1 MNKVWIVFKTEF
13 INTVTRRSFLITLIL
28 VPLLPSLIL
37 GALSLFGNNDTEIGG
52 TEIPQTASE
61 GAGID
66 GYVDLAGIITTVP
79 DWIQEG
85 QLPAFDTTDAARTAI
100 EEGKIQGFYV
110 VNQDY
115 LETGSVQ
122 YYLRDFNPFSAI
134 GMSGMM
140 DALIE
145 YNLLGADQRLFEIY
159 ANPTQVEWVDL
170 TPTEEEG
177 RDMSNVASFY
187 VPYGVTLL
195 FYFLTFSSASLLLNS
210 IAKEKENR
218 IMEILMNAM
227 TPRQLL
233 TGKIL
238 ALGLV
243 GLLQLVVWL
252 GTGLALVNLGGTT
265 LNIPAGLQLS
275 PTLLFWGVLFFITGY
290 LIYATIMAG
299 VGALVPNLREASQAT
314 FMVIIPL
321 LIPLFLASNII
332 EAPDTTLSLVLSLI
346 PFTATST
353 IMTRLAVGSV
363 PLWQILTSLVLMIA
377 TFIFL
382 IRAVAKM
389 FQTQLLLTGQKFS
402 IGLYLKY
409 LLGKE
414 ATGIVE
420 QKGSVLR

>member
-37 GALSLFGNNDTEIGG
+37 GALSLFGNDDTEIGQTG
-52 TEIPQTASE
+52 LPQIPSDE
-61 GAGID
+61 PFID
-66 GYVDLAGIITTVP
+66 GYVDLAGIITTYP
-79 DWIQEG
+79 DWFEENS
-85 QLPAFDTTDAARTAI
+85 LFAYESTDTARAAA
-100 EEGKIQGFYV
+100 ENGDIQGFYV
-110 VNQDY
+110 IAPDY
-115 LETGSVQ
+115 LETGSIQ
-122 YYLRDFNPFSAI
+122 YYLKDFNPFSSVTI
-134 GMSGMM
+134 SGLME
-140 DALIE
+140 ALIQ
-145 YNLLGADQRLFEIY
+145 YNLLGGDPQLFAVY
-159 ANPTQVEWVDL
+159 ANPIQLEQVDL
-170 TPTEEEG
+170 TPTEEEQNDG
-177 RDMSNVASFY
+177 GVASFY
-187 VPYGVTLL
+187 VPYGVTLM

-218 IMEILMNAM
+218 VMEILMNAV

-252 GTGLALVNLGGTT
+252 GSGIVLLRLGGST
-265 LNIPAGLQLS
+265 LNLPVSLQLS
-275 PTLLFWGVLFFITGY
+275 PSLLFWGILFFITGY

-299 VGALVPNLREASQAT
+299 VGALVPNIREASQAT

-332 EAPDTTLSLVLSLI
+332 EAPDTTLPLVLSLI

-363 PLWQILTSLVLMIA
+363 PLWQLLTSLGLMVV

-382 IRAVAKM
+382 IRAVAGM
-389 FQTQLLLTGQKFS
+389 FKTQLLLTGQKFS

-409 LLGKE
+409 LIGKDIKVI
-414 ATGIVE
+414 AE
-420 QKGSVLR
+420 Q

>member
-1 MNKVWIVFKTEF
+1 MNKVWIIFKTEF

-37 GALSLFGNNDTEIGG
+37 GGLTLFGNGETDLGETGLPQ
-52 TEIPQTASE
+52 IPSE
-61 GAGID
+61 GAVID
-66 GYVDLAGIITTVP
+66 GYVDLAGIITAFP
-79 DWIQEG
+79 DWIEED
-85 QLPAFDTTDAARTAI
+85 QLLAFDSTEAARAAT
-100 EEGKIQGFYV
+100 EEGNIQGFYV
-110 VNQDY
+110 ISPDY
-115 LETGSVQ
+115 LETGNVQ
-122 YYLRDFNPFSAI
+122 YYLRDFNPFSTMGI
-134 GMSGMM
+134 SGMM

-145 YNLLGADQRLFEIY
+145 YNLLGADQRLFAAY
-159 ANPTQVEWVDL
+159 ANPIQLEWVDL
-170 TPTEEEG
+170 TPTEAEQHTETIA
-177 RDMSNVASFY
+177 NFY

-210 IAKEKENR
+210 LAKEKENR
-218 IMEILMNAM
+218 VMEILMNAVK
-227 TPRQLL
+227 PHQLL

-252 GTGLALVNLGGTT
+252 GSGLVLLRLGGNT
-265 LNIPAGLQLS
+265 LNLPVSLQLS
-275 PTLLFWGVLFFITGY
+275 PNLLFWGIPFFITGY

-332 EAPDTTLSLVLSLI
+332 EAPDTTLSVVLSLI

-363 PLWQILTSLVLMIA
+363 PLWQLLTSLGLMVV
-377 TFIFL
+377 TFFFL
-382 IRAVAKM
+382 IRAVSGM
-389 FQTQLLLTGQKFS
+389 FKTQLLLTGQKFS

-409 LLGKE
+409 LMGKE
-414 ATGIVE
+414 DKIVME
-420 QKGSVLR
+420 Q

>member
-1 MNKVWIVFKTEF
+1 
-13 INTVTRRSFLITLIL
+13 
-28 VPLLPSLIL
+28 
-37 GALSLFGNNDTEIGG
+37 
-52 TEIPQTASE
+52 
-61 GAGID
+61 
-66 GYVDLAGIITTVP
+66 
-79 DWIQEG
+79 
-85 QLPAFDTTDAARTAI
+85 
-100 EEGKIQGFYV
+100 
-110 VNQDY
+110 
-115 LETGSVQ
+115 
-122 YYLRDFNPFSAI
+122 
-134 GMSGMM
+134 MSGMM

-332 EAPDTTLSLVLSLI
+332 EAPDTTLPLVLSLI